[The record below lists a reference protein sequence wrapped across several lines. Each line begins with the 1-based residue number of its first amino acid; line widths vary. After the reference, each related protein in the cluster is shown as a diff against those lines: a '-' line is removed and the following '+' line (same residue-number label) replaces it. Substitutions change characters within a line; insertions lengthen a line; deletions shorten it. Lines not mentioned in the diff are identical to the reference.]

1 MEKGK
6 EIENN
11 WNNNQLN
18 ILINNCINIENNIR
32 NIKLLNESIVK
43 TNNLKIDINFLP
55 KEDGVN
61 QLLDSIKK
69 FGEIIKTKFGTN
81 IDFDEKLVE
90 TWLYNRKFEPIY
102 YIENQEMVQLQM
114 ISIVGVIIK
123 E

>member
-102 YIENQEMVQLQM
+102 YIENQEMVQIQM

>member
-1 MEKGK
+1 M
-6 EIENN
+6 
-11 WNNNQLN
+11 
-18 ILINNCINIENNIR
+18 
-32 NIKLLNESIVK
+32 
-43 TNNLKIDINFLP
+43 P